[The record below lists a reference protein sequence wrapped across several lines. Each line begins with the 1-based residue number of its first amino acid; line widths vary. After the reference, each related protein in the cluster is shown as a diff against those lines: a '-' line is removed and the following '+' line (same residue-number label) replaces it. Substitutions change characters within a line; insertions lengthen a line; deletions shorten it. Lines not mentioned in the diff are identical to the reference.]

1 MASSVNRVDRSPAL
15 NYGAYLAL
23 DEVLGAQ
30 HPRSAEHDEMLFIVI
45 HQVYEL
51 WFKQLLHETAQL
63 QRALEAGDTPHSLH
77 TLRRILTILK
87 VVVAQIDVLE
97 TMTPRQFTSFRDRL
111 DAASGF
117 QSAQFRELE
126 AMLGRRD
133 ERAYAHYPSGGA
145 GRERIVAAMARPSLY
160 DSFLRY
166 LAAQDY
172 AVPAAALDRDV
183 RVAAEPSP
191 ELQQV
196 LHAVYTDDRGAAQVA
211 ERLVDLDE
219 GMQEWRYRH
228 VMMVRRTIGDKP
240 GTGGSSGA
248 DYLRGTL
255 FHPVFADL
263 WAIRSRL

>member
-1 MASSVNRVDRSPAL
+1 MTPSLNTDNRSPAL
-15 NYGAYLAL
+15 TYGAYLAL
-23 DEVLGAQ
+23 DEVLAAQ
-30 HPRSAEHDEMLFIVI
+30 RPRSDEHDEMLFIVI

-51 WFKQLLHETAQL
+51 WFKQLLHELAHL
-63 QRALEAGDTPHSLH
+63 QQRLEGGDTPHALH
-77 TLRRILTILK
+77 TLRRALTILK

-126 AMLGRRD
+126 VVLGRRD
-133 ERAYAHYPSGGA
+133 DRAFAHYPDGSP
-145 GRERIVAAMARPSLY
+145 GRERILAAMARPSLY

-166 LAAQDY
+166 LATQGY
-172 AVPAAALDRDV
+172 PVPTETLNRDV
-183 RVAAEPSP
+183 RQPIEATPRV
-191 ELQQV
+191 QQV
-196 LHAVYTDDRGAAQVA
+196 LLTVYTDDGAAAQVA

-219 GMQEWRYRH
+219 GLQEWRYRH

-255 FHPVFADL
+255 FRPVFADL
-263 WAIRSRL
+263 WAIRSHL